1 MGTVP
6 EDHSLVLRNNF
17 LPMVTYASMV
27 WWPRVEAKGTKSK
40 LQKLQRLAC
49 LSITGA
55 MTSCPTVAL
64 EAMLGL
70 TPLWLEKKDEL
81 PCMQQS
87 CWAEVTLP
95 WLTIQD
101 ICQSYR
107 RFLDWIWQQLSL
119 M

>member
-40 LQKLQRLAC
+40 LQKLQKLAY

-55 MTSCPTVAL
+55 MSSCPTVAL

-70 TPLWLEKKDEL
+70 TQLWLEVKRRAAMHAAKL
-81 PCMQQS
+81 
-87 CWAEVTLP
+87 VGRG
-95 WLTIQD
+95 D
-101 ICQSYR
+101 IALADHTRHMSILQEIHG
-107 RFLDWIWQQLSL
+107 LDKASIEY
-119 M
+119 